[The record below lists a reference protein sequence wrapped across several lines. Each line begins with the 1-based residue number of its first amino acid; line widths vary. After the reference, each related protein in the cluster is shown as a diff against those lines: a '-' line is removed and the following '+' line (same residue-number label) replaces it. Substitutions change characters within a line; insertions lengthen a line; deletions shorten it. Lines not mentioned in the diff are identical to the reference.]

1 MPDSTCLLTGA
12 RGGGNDF
19 LLYWTIYYEP
29 RDTSYWNSNTTSKV
43 MVFNFT
49 KNYKF
54 TTRLTADDVTLE
66 IIMLVKLLGVLITD
80 DLTWDLNTESLVR
93 RANGRLRIL
102 HRLVEFSVP
111 LCVGAVL
118 PRLAQ
123 FVDPRKWTGS
133 REGPENSL
141 MIILKSNYKSYE
153 NALKLWNPCRKKK
166 DSLSEIC
173 NILWSEKPKPSE
185 SALQILNN

>member
-1 MPDSTCLLTGA
+1 
-12 RGGGNDF
+12 
-19 LLYWTIYYEP
+19 
-29 RDTSYWNSNTTSKV
+29 

-54 TTRLTADDVTLE
+54 TTRLTAYDVKLE
-66 IIMLVKLLGVLITD
+66 IIRLVKLLGVLITD

-111 LCVGAVL
+111 LCVL

-123 FVDPRKWTGS
+123 FVDPRK
-133 REGPENSL
+133 
-141 MIILKSNYKSYE
+141 
-153 NALKLWNPCRKKK
+153 
-166 DSLSEIC
+166 
-173 NILWSEKPKPSE
+173 
-185 SALQILNN
+185 